1 MPEAFYKMI
10 SERMKI
16 FRKIAELF
24 FLSLTLFIVNL
35 YFPENP
41 GFFKSSLNPYF
52 LIAALISAY
61 YGRNYGY
68 LSLGFSLVFILIP
81 INPDFNIIVY
91 WKTLWS
97 LISIQIPVVL
107 IIIYLLGMIHH
118 SFVSQIKTQ
127 RLYMKKVSLDKNKL
141 QKELSTV
148 SAVNREL
155 EERVL
160 RQQDSV
166 TALYT
171 QVKAMH
177 SQNLS
182 KTLGVLI
189 STVQKFSWAEK
200 ASIWE
205 YEKNSKQLVMVAN
218 VGWDSDDVLN
228 TIESVD
234 STINGWVYRND
245 RIFSVR
251 MLLEYEN
258 LSAMDTKRNI
268 LTFPINLS
276 NSIWGVLNIEAMP
289 FTKYNLYTEKLLAIL
304 IDLAGT
310 AIERAVEYE
319 ALIEYNEVNPETNLP
334 SVSQLF
340 SFIENEIKK
349 SAENQS
355 VFSVILL
362 ELTEFD
368 DLIKTHGDKRV
379 YKLMLLMLD
388 KLHSLSGNM
397 VDFFHYKEKNQIA
410 IYYPNI
416 DYDGA
421 SLFCLESL
429 GVINSYNWTINDNKI
444 LLDVILGYSSIGS
457 EDISAEELLNLAEN
471 LVEMQKV

>member
-1 MPEAFYKMI
+1 
-10 SERMKI
+10 MKI
-16 FRKIAELF
+16 YRKIVELF
-24 FLSLTLFIVNL
+24 FLSLILYGSNLF
-35 YFPENP
+35 YPENP
-41 GFFKSSLNPYF
+41 GFFKAVLNPYF

-68 LSLGFSLVFILIP
+68 LSLGFSLIFILIP
-81 INPDFNIIVY
+81 IYSEFQIIVY
-91 WKTLWS
+91 WKTLWN
-97 LISIQIPVVL
+97 LTNIQLPVIL

-118 SFVSQIKTQ
+118 SFVSQITNQ

-171 QVKAMH
+171 QVKALH

-205 YEKNSKQLVMVAN
+205 YATDSKQLVMVAN
-218 VGWDSDDVLN
+218 IGWDSDDILN

-258 LSAMDTKRNI
+258 LSVLDNKRNI

-319 ALIEYNEVNPETNLP
+319 AMIEYNEVNSMTNLP
-334 SVSQLF
+334 SVSQFF
-340 SFIENEIKK
+340 SFVGNEIKK
-349 SAENQS
+349 SVDNHS
-355 VFSVILL
+355 NFSVILL

-368 DLIKTHGDKRV
+368 DLIEIHGEKRV
-379 YKLMLLMLD
+379 YELLLLMLD
-388 KLHSLSGNM
+388 KLQSLSGNM

-410 IYYPNI
+410 LYYPNI

-429 GVINSYNWTINDNKI
+429 GVINSYNWTINDTKI

-457 EDISAEELLNLAEN
+457 EEISAEDLLNLAEN
-471 LVEMQKV
+471 LLEMQKV

>member
-1 MPEAFYKMI
+1 
-10 SERMKI
+10 
-16 FRKIAELF
+16 
-24 FLSLTLFIVNL
+24 
-35 YFPENP
+35 
-41 GFFKSSLNPYF
+41 
-52 LIAALISAY
+52 
-61 YGRNYGY
+61 
-68 LSLGFSLVFILIP
+68 
-81 INPDFNIIVY
+81 
-91 WKTLWS
+91 
-97 LISIQIPVVL
+97 
-107 IIIYLLGMIHH
+107 
-118 SFVSQIKTQ
+118 
-127 RLYMKKVSLDKNKL
+127 
-141 QKELSTV
+141 
-148 SAVNREL
+148 
-155 EERVL
+155 
-160 RQQDSV
+160 
-166 TALYT
+166 
-171 QVKAMH
+171 
-177 SQNLS
+177 
-182 KTLGVLI
+182 
-189 STVQKFSWAEK
+189 
-200 ASIWE
+200 
-205 YEKNSKQLVMVAN
+205 MVAN

-228 TIESVD
+228 TIESAD

-258 LSAMDTKRNI
+258 LSVMDNKRNI

-276 NSIWGVLNIEAMP
+276 NSIWGVLNIETMP

-310 AIERAVEYE
+310 AIERTVEYE
-319 ALIEYNEVNPETNLP
+319 ALIKYNEVNPETNLP

-362 ELTEFD
+362 ELTEFES
-368 DLIKTHGDKRV
+368 LIKIHGEKRV
-379 YKLMLLMLD
+379 YKLLLLMLD

-410 IYYPNI
+410 MYYPNI

-429 GVINSYNWTINDNKI
+429 GVINSYNWTINDDKI

-457 EDISAEELLNLAEN
+457 EDVSAEDLLNLAEN

>member
-1 MPEAFYKMI
+1 MITEKMK
-10 SERMKI
+10 KI
-16 FRKIAELF
+16 RKIVELL
-24 FLSLTLFIVNL
+24 FLSIVIYGINTLF
-35 YFPENP
+35 PEDP
-41 GFFKSSLNPYF
+41 GFLKTSMNPYF
-52 LIAALISAY
+52 LSAILTSSY

-68 LSLGFSLVFILIP
+68 LSLFFSFVLISLPFKTDLLLIDYWVSLWLLGRIQISIILIA
-81 INPDFNIIVY
+81 VY
-91 WKTLWS
+91 LT
-97 LISIQIPVVL
+97 
-107 IIIYLLGMIHH
+107 GMIHN
-118 SFVSQIKTQ
+118 SFVSQIKNQ

-148 SAVNREL
+148 SAVNSEL

-177 SQNLS
+177 SQNLT
-182 KTLGVLI
+182 KTLSVLI

-205 YEKNSKQLVMVAN
+205 YEKDSKQLVMVAN
-218 VGWDSDDVLN
+218 VGWDSDDILH

-234 STINGWVYRND
+234 STINGWVFRND
-245 RIFSVR
+245 TIFSVR

-258 LSAMDTKRNI
+258 LSVMDNERNI

-276 NSIWGVLNIEAMP
+276 NSVWGVLNIEVMP

-319 ALIEYNEVNPETNLP
+319 AMIEYNEVNPETNLP
-334 SVSQLF
+334 SVSQF
-340 SFIENEIKK
+340 FTFVDNEIKK
-349 SAENQS
+349 SIDNQS
-355 VFSVILL
+355 NFSVILL

-368 DLIKTHGDKRV
+368 ELVLTHGEKRI
-379 YKLMLLMLD
+379 YTILLSLLD

-397 VDFFHYKEKNQIA
+397 IDFFHYKEKNQIA
-410 IYYPNI
+410 IFYPNI

-429 GVINSYNWTINDNKI
+429 GLINSYNWTINDNKVF
-444 LLDVILGYSSIGS
+444 LDVILGYSSVGS
-457 EDISAEELLNLAEN
+457 VEISSDDLLSIAEN
-471 LVEMQKV
+471 LLEMQKV

>member
-1 MPEAFYKMI
+1 MI
-10 SERMKI
+10 SERTKVI
-16 FRKIAELF
+16 RKITEIF
-24 FLSLTLFIVNL
+24 FLSLFIYIINWF
-35 YFPENP
+35 FPENP
-41 GFFKSSLNPYF
+41 GFLKAGLNPYF

-81 INPDFNIIVY
+81 INPDFILILY
-91 WKTLWS
+91 WKTLWD
-97 LISIQIPVVL
+97 LAQFQIPAVL
-107 IIIYLLGMIHH
+107 IVIYLLGMIHH
-118 SFVSQIKTQ
+118 SFISQIKNQ
-127 RLYMKKVSLDKNKL
+127 RLYMKKVSLDKDKL
-141 QKELSTV
+141 QKEISTV

-189 STVQKFSWAEK
+189 NTVQKFSWAEK

-205 YEKNSKQLVMVAN
+205 YEKDSKQLVMVAN

-258 LSAMDTKRNI
+258 LSVMDNKRNI

-276 NSIWGVLNIEAMP
+276 NSIWGVLNIESMP

-319 ALIEYNEVNPETNLP
+319 LLIEYNEINPDTNLP
-334 SVSQLF
+334 SVSQFF
-340 SFIENEIKK
+340 SFVENEIKK
-349 SAENQS
+349 SSKNQS
-355 VFSVILL
+355 VFSVIIL

-368 DLIKTHGDKRV
+368 NLVQEYGEKRI
-379 YKLMLLMLD
+379 YKLLLLLLEKM
-388 KLHSLSGNM
+388 HALSGNM

-410 IYYPNI
+410 LYYPNI

-444 LLDVILGYSSIGS
+444 LLDVILGYSSLGS
-457 EDISAEELLNLAEN
+457 ENISAEDLLSLADNLI
-471 LVEMQKV
+471 EMQKV

>member
-1 MPEAFYKMI
+1 MI
-10 SERMKI
+10 SERTKV
-16 FRKIAELF
+16 FRKIVELF
-24 FLSLTLFIVNL
+24 FLSLFIYFINWF
-35 YFPENP
+35 FPENP
-41 GFFKSSLNPYF
+41 GFLKAGLNPYF

-68 LSLGFSLVFILIP
+68 LSLGFSFVFILIP
-81 INPDFNIIVY
+81 INPDFIITLY
-91 WKTLWS
+91 WKTLWG
-97 LISIQIPVVL
+97 LALFQIPAVL
-107 IIIYLLGMIHH
+107 IVIYLLGMIHH
-118 SFVSQIKTQ
+118 SFVSQIKNQ

-141 QKELSTV
+141 QKEISTV

-205 YEKNSKQLVMVAN
+205 YEKDSKQLVMVAN

-258 LSAMDTKRNI
+258 LSAMDNKRNI

-276 NSIWGVLNIEAMP
+276 NSIWGVLNIESMP

-319 ALIEYNEVNPETNLP
+319 SLIEYNEINPDTNLP
-334 SVSQLF
+334 SVSQFF
-340 SFIENEIKK
+340 SFVENEIKK
-349 SAENQS
+349 SSKNQS
-355 VFSVILL
+355 VFSVIIL

-368 DLIKTHGDKRV
+368 DLVEKYGEKRI
-379 YKLMLLMLD
+379 YKLLLLLLEKM
-388 KLHSLSGNM
+388 HALSGNM

-410 IYYPNI
+410 LYYPNI

-429 GVINSYNWTINDNKI
+429 GVINSYNWTINDNKVF
-444 LLDVILGYSSIGS
+444 LDVVLGYSSLGS
-457 EDISAEELLNLAEN
+457 ENISAEDLLSLADNLI
-471 LVEMQKV
+471 EMQKV

>member
-1 MPEAFYKMI
+1 MI
-10 SERMKI
+10 TERMKI
-16 FRKIAELF
+16 VRKIVELF
-24 FLSLTLFIVNL
+24 SISLTIFLINLF
-35 YFPENP
+35 FPEDP
-41 GFFKSSLNPYF
+41 GFFKTGINPYF
-52 LIAALISAY
+52 LTASLISAY

-68 LSLGFSLVFILIP
+68 LNLGISLLFILVP
-81 INPDFNIIVY
+81 MNTDLTMTVY
-91 WKTLWS
+91 WDFLWK
-97 LISIQIPVVL
+97 LASIQVSIIL
-107 IIIYLLGMIHH
+107 IVIYLVGMIHN
-118 SFVSQIKTQ
+118 SFVSQIKNQ

-141 QKELSTV
+141 QKELSSI

-182 KTLGVLI
+182 KTLSVLI

-205 YEKNSKQLVMVAN
+205 YEKDSKQLVMVAN
-218 VGWDSDDVLN
+218 IGWDSDDVLN
-228 TIESVD
+228 TIESID
-234 STINGWVYRND
+234 STINGWVFRND

-258 LSAMDTKRNI
+258 LSAMDNKRNI

-289 FTKYNLYTEKLLAIL
+289 FSKYNLYTEKLLAIL

-310 AIERAVEYE
+310 AIERAVDYE
-319 ALIEYNEVNPETNLP
+319 ALIEYNEVNPVTNLP
-334 SVSQLF
+334 SASQF
-340 SFIENEIKK
+340 FTFIENEIKK
-349 SAENQS
+349 SFENKTI
-355 VFSVILL
+355 FSVIIL

-368 DLIKTHGDKRV
+368 ELIEKYGEKRI
-379 YKLMLLMLD
+379 YQIILLMLE

-397 VDFFHYKEKNQIA
+397 IDFFHYKEKNQIA

-429 GVINSYNWTINDNKI
+429 GVINSYKWTINDNKVF
-444 LLDVILGYSSIGS
+444 LDVILGYSSLGS
-457 EDISAEELLNLAEN
+457 EDISVDDLLDIAEN
-471 LVEMQKV
+471 LLEMQKV

>member
-1 MPEAFYKMI
+1 MI
-10 SERMKI
+10 SERMKV
-16 FRKIAELF
+16 FRKISELF
-24 FLSLTLFIVNL
+24 FLSLFLYIINWLF
-35 YFPENP
+35 PGNP
-41 GFFKSSLNPYF
+41 GFFESGLNPYF

-68 LSLGFSLVFILIP
+68 LSLGLSFIFILIP
-81 INPDFNIIVY
+81 IKTELNLTVY
-91 WKTLWS
+91 WKILWDLS
-97 LISIQIPVVL
+97 SFQIPVLL
-107 IIIYLLGMIHH
+107 IVIYLLGMIHN
-118 SFVSQIKTQ
+118 SFASQIKNQ

-141 QKELSTV
+141 QKELSSV

-189 STVQKFSWAEK
+189 STIQKFSWAEK

-205 YEKNSKQLVMVAN
+205 YEKDSKQLVMVAN

-234 STINGWVYRND
+234 STINGWVFRND

-258 LSAMDTKRNI
+258 LSVMDNERNI

-276 NSIWGVLNIEAMP
+276 KSIWGVLNIEAMP
-289 FTKYNLYTEKLLAIL
+289 FSKYNLYTEKLLAIL
-304 IDLAGT
+304 IDLAST

-319 ALIEYNEVNPETNLP
+319 SLIEYNEVNPDTNLP

-340 SFIENEIKK
+340 SFVENEIKK
-349 SAENQS
+349 SAENQN
-355 VFSVILL
+355 VFSVIIL
-362 ELTEFD
+362 EFTEFD
-368 DLIKTHGDKRV
+368 DLIEVHGDTRV
-379 YKLMLLMLD
+379 YRLLLQLLD

-397 VDFFHYKEKNQIA
+397 VDFFHYKKKNQIA

-429 GVINSYNWTINDNKI
+429 GVINSYNWTIDDNQV
-444 LLDVILGYSSIGS
+444 LLDVILGYSSMGS
-457 EDISAEELLNLAEN
+457 EDITAEDLLTLADNLI
-471 LVEMQKV
+471 EMQKV

>member
-1 MPEAFYKMI
+1 MI
-10 SERMKI
+10 SERMKN
-16 FRKIAELF
+16 FRKIGELF
-24 FLSLTLFIVNL
+24 FLSLFLFIINL
-35 YFPENP
+35 FYPENP
-41 GFFKSSLNPYF
+41 GFFKAALNPYF
-52 LIAALISAY
+52 LSAALISAY
-61 YGRNYGY
+61 YGRNFGY
-68 LSLGFSLVFILIP
+68 LNLGFSLIFIMIP
-81 INPDFNIIVY
+81 IFNEFQFLVY
-91 WKTLWS
+91 WKTLWELS
-97 LISIQIPVVL
+97 NIQFPAIIL
-107 IIIYLLGMIHH
+107 IIYLLGMIHN
-118 SFVSQIKTQ
+118 SFVSQIKNQ
-127 RLYMKKVSLDKNKL
+127 RLYMKRVSLDKNKL

-205 YEKNSKQLVMVAN
+205 YEKDSKQLVMVAN

-258 LSAMDTKRNI
+258 LSAMDNKRNI

-319 ALIEYNEVNPETNLP
+319 SLIEYNEVNPETNLP

-368 DLIKTHGDKRV
+368 SLIEIHGEKRV
-379 YKLMLLMLD
+379 YKLILLMLD

-410 IYYPNI
+410 MYYPNI

-457 EDISAEELLNLAEN
+457 EDVSAEDLLNLAEN

>member
-1 MPEAFYKMI
+1 MI
-10 SERMKI
+10 TERMKI

-24 FLSLTLFIVNL
+24 IISLSLYLINIF
-35 YFPENP
+35 FPDNP

-52 LIAALISAY
+52 LTAALVSAF

-68 LSLGFSLVFILIP
+68 LSLGFSFIFILIP
-81 INPDFNIIVY
+81 ITPDFIVPVY
-91 WKTLWS
+91 WKDLWDTA
-97 LISIQIPVVL
+97 SIQIPVIL

-118 SFVSQIKTQ
+118 YFASQIKNQ
-127 RLYMKKVSLDKNKL
+127 RLYMKKISLEKNKL
-141 QKELSTV
+141 QKELSSV

-160 RQQDSV
+160 GQQDSV

-177 SQNLS
+177 YQNLS

-205 YEKNSKQLVMVAN
+205 YEKESKQLVMVAN

-234 STINGWVYRND
+234 STINGWVYRNGQ
-245 RIFSVR
+245 IFSVR

-258 LSAMDTKRNI
+258 LSVMDNKRNI

-276 NSIWGVLNIEAMP
+276 NSVWGVLNIEAMP
-289 FTKYNLYTEKLLAIL
+289 FIKYNLYTEKLLSIL

-319 ALIEYNEVNPETNLP
+319 AMIKHNEVNTITNLP
-334 SVSQLF
+334 SASQFF
-340 SFIENEIKK
+340 SFIGNEIEKA
-349 SAENQS
+349 SINQS
-355 VFSVILL
+355 LFSVILI

-368 DLIKTHGDKRV
+368 ELIEEYGEKRI
-379 YKLMLLMLD
+379 YQILLLMLD

-397 VDFFHYKEKNQIA
+397 IDLFHYKEKNQMA

-444 LLDVILGYSSIGS
+444 VLDVILGYSSLGAK
-457 EDISAEELLNLAEN
+457 DVSADELLDIAEN
-471 LVEMQKV
+471 LLEMQKV

>member
-1 MPEAFYKMI
+1 MITEKMKNI
-10 SERMKI
+10 
-16 FRKIAELF
+16 RKILELF
-24 FLSLTLFIVNL
+24 FLSAIIFGVNI
-35 YFPENP
+35 YYTEDP
-41 GFFKSSLNPYF
+41 GFLHTSINPYF
-52 LIAALISAY
+52 LAAVLTSAY

-68 LSLGFSLVFILIP
+68 LSLVFSCALVLIP
-81 INPDFNIIVY
+81 LNSELQVFDYWNDLWLMSKIQGSIILVAVY
-91 WKTLWS
+91 LM
-97 LISIQIPVVL
+97 
-107 IIIYLLGMIHH
+107 GMIHN
-118 SFVSQIKTQ
+118 SFVSQIKNQ
-127 RLYMKKVSLDKNKL
+127 RLYMKKISLDKSKL
-141 QKELSTV
+141 QTELSTV

-182 KTLGVLI
+182 KTLNVLI

-205 YEKNSKQLVMVAN
+205 YEKESKQLIMVAN

-234 STINGWVYRND
+234 STLNGWVFRND

-258 LSAMDTKRNI
+258 LSALDNSRNI

-276 NSIWGVLNIEAMP
+276 NSVWGVLNIEAMP

-310 AIERAVEYE
+310 AIERASEYE
-319 ALIEYNEVNPETNLP
+319 AMIEYNEINQDTNLP
-334 SVSQLF
+334 SASQF
-340 SFIENEIKK
+340 FTFVEKEIKK
-349 SAENQS
+349 AVENQS
-355 VFSVILL
+355 IFSVIIL
-362 ELTEFD
+362 ELTEFNE
-368 DLIKTHGDKRV
+368 LVEEYGKKKI
-379 YKLMLLMLD
+379 YKILVLMLD

-397 VDFFHYKEKNQIA
+397 IDFFHYKEENQIA

-429 GVINSYNWTINDNKI
+429 GIINSYQWTINDNKI
-444 LLDVILGYSSIGS
+444 MLDVILGYSSVGS
-457 EDISAEELLNLAEN
+457 DDISADDLLGIAEN
-471 LVEMQKV
+471 LLEMQKA

>member
-1 MPEAFYKMI
+1 MI

>member
-1 MPEAFYKMI
+1 MI
-10 SERMKI
+10 SERMKVV
-16 FRKIAELF
+16 RKIVELF
-24 FLSLTLFIVNL
+24 SLSLTIFLINLF
-35 YFPENP
+35 FPENP
-41 GFFKSSLNPYF
+41 GFFKESINPYF
-52 LIAALISAY
+52 LVAVLTSAY
-61 YGRNYGY
+61 YGRNYGF
-68 LSLGFSLVFILIP
+68 LNFGFSLLFILIP
-81 INPDFNIIVY
+81 LNTTITTAVY
-91 WKTLWS
+91 WKLLWD
-97 LISIQIPVVL
+97 LASIQIPFVL
-107 IIIYLLGMIHH
+107 IAIYLLGIMHN
-118 SFVSQIKTQ
+118 SFESQIKNQ

-141 QKELSTV
+141 QKELSSISV
-148 SAVNREL
+148 VNREL

-205 YEKNSKQLVMVAN
+205 YEKDSKQLVMVAN
-218 VGWDSDDVLN
+218 IGWDSDDVLN
-228 TIESVD
+228 TIESID
-234 STINGWVYRND
+234 STINGWVFRND

-258 LSAMDTKRNI
+258 LSAMDNQRNI

-289 FTKYNLYTEKLLAIL
+289 FAKYNLYTEKLLAIL

-310 AIERAVEYE
+310 AIERAVDYE
-319 ALIEYNEVNPETNLP
+319 ALIEYNEVNPVTNLP
-334 SVSQLF
+334 SASQF
-340 SFIENEIKK
+340 FTFIENEIEK
-349 SAENQS
+349 SFENKTI
-355 VFSVILL
+355 FSVIIL
-362 ELTEFD
+362 EFTEFD
-368 DLIKTHGDKRV
+368 ELVDKYGEKRI
-379 YKLMLLMLD
+379 YQILLLMLE

-429 GVINSYNWTINDNKI
+429 GVINSYKWTINDNKVF
-444 LLDVILGYSSIGS
+444 LDVILGYSSLGS
-457 EDISAEELLNLAEN
+457 EVIKVDDLLDLAEN
-471 LVEMQKV
+471 LLAMQKV

>member
-1 MPEAFYKMI
+1 MI
-10 SERMKI
+10 SERTKV
-16 FRKIAELF
+16 FRKITELF
-24 FLSLTLFIVNL
+24 FLSLFLYFINWF
-35 YFPENP
+35 FPENP
-41 GFFKSSLNPYF
+41 GYFQSSLNPYY

-81 INPDFNIIVY
+81 IITEFVITTY
-91 WKTLWS
+91 WKTLWD
-97 LISIQIPVVL
+97 LANFQIPVIL
-107 IIIYLLGMIHH
+107 ILIYLLGMIHH
-118 SFVSQIKTQ
+118 SFVSQIKNQ

-141 QKELSTV
+141 QKELSSV
-148 SAVNREL
+148 SSVNREL

-205 YEKNSKQLVMVAN
+205 YEKESKQLVMVAN

-234 STINGWVYRND
+234 SSINGWVFRND

-258 LSAMDTKRNI
+258 LSVMDNERNI

-289 FTKYNLYTEKLLAIL
+289 FPKYNLYTEKLLAIL

-310 AIERAVEYE
+310 AIERAVDYE
-319 ALIEYNEVNPETNLP
+319 ALIEYNEVNPDTNLP

-340 SFIENEIKK
+340 TFIENEIKK
-349 SAENQS
+349 SSENQS
-355 VFSVILL
+355 VFSVIIL

-368 DLIKTHGDKRV
+368 DLIKLYGDKRI
-379 YKLMLLMLD
+379 YKLLLLMLD
-388 KLHSLSGNM
+388 KLHSLSGSM

-410 IYYPNI
+410 MYYPNI

-429 GVINSYNWTINDNKI
+429 GVINSYNWTINDNKV
-444 LLDVILGYSSIGS
+444 LLDVILGYSSVGS
-457 EDISAEELLNLAEN
+457 EDINAEDLLNLAEN
-471 LVEMQKV
+471 LIEMQKV

>member
-319 ALIEYNEVNPETNLP
+319 GFIEYNEVNPETNLP